1 MKPVRY
7 FFGFFMIILMLCQGN
22 AQSAD
27 STRMEWFQ
35 NAKLG
40 IFIHWGIY
48 AVDGLDESWSFF
60 NGYLSHKD
68 YMKQLDGFTASRYD
82 PQEWVRLIKNSGARY
97 AVITS
102 RHHDGVALWDT
113 KADKGIDVVDNAA
126 AGKDV
131 LTPFIHDLKE
141 SGLKTGIYYSIS
153 DWSHPDYTHF
163 TRDSNRYKISDD
175 PKRWDSYL
183 HFVDTQLD
191 ELIDQYH
198 PDLWW
203 FDGDWEHTA
212 AEWKSPEIKKKLLK
226 ANPGVIVNNRLTG
239 QGDYGTPEQGLPIT
253 RPKSKYW
260 ELCMTMNDSWG
271 YQPTDTHYKTPYEI
285 IRLFT
290 DVIALGG
297 NLLLDIG
304 PKADG
309 TIPDEQKDILQELGR
324 WTNKH
329 QEAIFGTRE
338 GISKDFFSGP
348 STLSKNKDILYLFVP
363 GKPYKKVLLKGI
375 KNKINRIRVVGT
387 GVKLEWDVKMK
398 AYWSSIPGIVSI
410 DIPEGIADDQM
421 TVIAVQLDGPVEL
434 YEGNEH

>member
-1 MKPVRY
+1 MQLVR
-7 FFGFFMIILMLCQGN
+7 FLFGFFLTILLFCQGT
-22 AQSAD
+22 AQSVD

-35 NAKLG
+35 DAKLG

-60 NGYLSHKD
+60 NGYLSHDD
-68 YMKQLDGFTASRYD
+68 YMKQLDGFTASHYD
-82 PQEWVRLIKNSGARY
+82 PKEWIRLIKNTGARY

-113 KADKGIDVVDNAA
+113 KASKGIDVVDDAA

-131 LTPFIHDLKE
+131 LTPFINALKD

-183 HFVDTQLD
+183 HFVDTQMD
-191 ELIDQYH
+191 EIIDQYH

-203 FDGDWEHTA
+203 FDGDWEHKA
-212 AEWKSPEIKKKLLK
+212 EEWKSSDIKKKLLK

-271 YQPTDTHYKTPYEI
+271 YQPTDTHYKTSYEI
-285 IRLFT
+285 IRLFA

-304 PKADG
+304 PKPDG
-309 TIPDEQKDILQELGR
+309 TIPPEQKEILQELGR
-324 WTNKH
+324 WTHKH

-338 GISKDFFSGP
+338 GISEFLCLGLEVKISGL
-348 STLSKNKDILYLFVP
+348 LSL
-363 GKPYKKVLLKGI
+363 
-375 KNKINRIRVVGT
+375 
-387 GVKLEWDVKMK
+387 
-398 AYWSSIPGIVSI
+398 
-410 DIPEGIADDQM
+410 
-421 TVIAVQLDGPVEL
+421 
-434 YEGNEH
+434 